1 MLNLEAIFYDNA
13 ARRAEIEAEAR
24 ALEAKRKAAACLWQA
39 ECDKLRPALLSQAA
53 AKAEAWLRANL
64 IRPQELVRVDQAA
77 NGLVLHITME
87 DGYDEMRE
95 WEIEFLFIFKGNSPD
110 SLSVKWADVR
120 EDRKMMESY
129 YECDY

>member
-1 MLNLEAIFYDNA
+1 MLNLDEIWAANA
-13 ARRAEIEAEAR
+13 AKRAE
-24 ALEAKRKAAACLWQA
+24 LEAKEARLKAKRQAAVKAWQA
-39 ECDKLRPALLSQAA
+39 ECENLRPALISQAA
-53 AKAEAWLRANL
+53 AKAEAWLKANL
-64 IRPQELVRVDQAA
+64 IRPQELLRVEQAA

-95 WEIEFLFIFKGNSPD
+95 WEIEFLFIFKGTSPD
-110 SLSVKWADVR
+110 SLLVEWANVR

>member
-1 MLNLEAIFYDNA
+1 MLNLEAIWAANA
-13 ARRAEIEAEAR
+13 AKRAEIKAKEAR
-24 ALEAKRKAAACLWQA
+24 LKAERQAAVKAWQA
-39 ECDKLRPALLSQAA
+39 ECESLRPALLNQAA
-53 AKAEAWLRANL
+53 AKAEAWLKANL
-64 IRPQELVRVDQAA
+64 IRPQELLRVEQAA

-95 WEIEFLFIFKGNSPD
+95 WEIKFLFIFKGTSPD
-110 SLSVKWADVR
+110 SLLVEWANVR